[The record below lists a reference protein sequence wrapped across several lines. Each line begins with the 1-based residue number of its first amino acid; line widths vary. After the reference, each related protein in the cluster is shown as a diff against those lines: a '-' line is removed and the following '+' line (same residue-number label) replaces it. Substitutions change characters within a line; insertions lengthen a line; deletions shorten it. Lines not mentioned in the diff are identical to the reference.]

1 MKKIGIIFRKELKD
15 TLRDRRTLFF
25 MIVFPILIIPLII
38 GGLPKIMIS
47 MMEKKM
53 TERITIAVIGE
64 RESPELMEM
73 FRLADSIDVIF
84 NVEKDSIERSI
95 REKEIDGAVIIP
107 DGFRE
112 MVNSMETGQITMVY
126 ISSDDLDA
134 AKKRME

>member
-73 FRLADSIDVIF
+73 FRKLNFLKKIINQLKRLKRVELLMSMLVMVSKLIVGKVLVVKEQ
-84 NVEKDSIERSI
+84 NVWLLKILL
-95 REKEIDGAVIIP
+95 KV
-107 DGFRE
+107 
-112 MVNSMETGQITMVY
+112 
-126 ISSDDLDA
+126 
-134 AKKRME
+134 